1 LKKLFWLI
9 PLFAMVMAG
18 APLVAGAAAQCQ
30 PDHANPAASTNLT
43 PRTQDIPAFHGLRGH
58 YSLPKTHKPKTLVVM
73 FHGHDNNSDSWV
85 CHLLDASQNH
95 GAVAVAMDYR
105 GTGWTG
111 LDGKSKPS
119 EDRGWFVK
127 EGAEDSIFAAD
138 YFLKKFP
145 SIRNVEAFS
154 ISLGSNVGG
163 IAVAANAKRPK
174 TGAPLF
180 DYWVN
185 IEGVTSLIEEY
196 YAASAVALA
205 GNAGGAE
212 AKEEIEKECGGTPAD
227 NPACYREITVLAR
240 TQDIVSSGLK
250 GVINVQ
256 GIDDGLVPHN
266 QSEEMTAA
274 LRVAGIPT
282 DYYIALRRN
291 DWQNPATAEP
301 QGGTTLSANAFGPV
315 FSGAGQTYPAP
326 LAGHGW
332 EGSNTQIVVATG
344 FAKLWSL
351 LEHGQVPANHQY
363 FVDGDLGTL
372 KVF

>member
-9 PLFAMVMAG
+9 PLFAMVVPG
-18 APLVAGAAAQCQ
+18 APHIAGAAAQCQ
-30 PDHANPAASTNLT
+30 PDHTNPASATNLT
-43 PRTQDIPAFHGLRGH
+43 PHTQSIPAFHGLKGH
-58 YSLPKTHKPKTLVVM
+58 YALPKTKKPKTLVVM

-85 CHLLDASQNH
+85 CHLLDAAQNH

-145 SIRNVEAFS
+145 SIRNVEAFG
-154 ISLGSNVGG
+154 ISMGG
-163 IAVAANAKRPK
+163 NASGLAVAAGAKRPGTTK
-174 TGAPLF
+174 PLF

-185 IEGVTSLIEEY
+185 VEGVTSMFETYLE
-196 YAASAVALA
+196 ATGVSLA
-205 GNAGGAE
+205 GNVGGAE

-227 NPACYREITVLAR
+227 NPTCYQDLTILAR

-250 GVINVQ
+250 GVINVH
-256 GIDDGLVPHN
+256 GVDDGLVPHN

-274 LRVAGIPT
+274 LRAAGIPT

-291 DWQNPATAEP
+291 DWQNPKTAEP
-301 QGGTTLSANAFGPV
+301 QGGTVLSSTALGPV

-332 EGSNTQIVVATG
+332 EGSNTQIVIATG

-351 LEHGQVPANHQY
+351 VDHGQVPANHQY
-363 FVDGDLGTL
+363 FVDSDAGTIQ
-372 KVF
+372 VF